1 MSSLL
6 AGLAVLAALTTG
18 EPPGKQEI
26 ACELTPVLVGRFIGS
41 RFERDEPGDANAS
54 TLRFVF
60 RDIDPAQAVATMV
73 FEGDR
78 RQLSVA
84 MTVEEGA
91 ITYLREEPNLGKL
104 LIATQT
110 KPTEQGWPAIMSQHS
125 WTEAGGLR
133 VRTAT
138 GMCRLRQRG

>member
-1 MSSLL
+1 MD
-6 AGLAVLAALTTG
+6 
-18 EPPGKQEI
+18 
-26 ACELTPVLVGRFIGS
+26 PV
-41 RFERDEPGDANAS
+41 NA
-54 TLRFVF
+54 TAF
-60 RDIDPAQAVATMV
+60 MV

-104 LIATQT
+104 LVATQT
-110 KPTEQGWPAIMSQHS
+110 KPTDQGWPAIMSQHS
-125 WTEAGGLR
+125 WTEEGGLR

-138 GMCRLRQRG
+138 GMCRVRGRS

>member
-1 MSSLL
+1 MSLL
-6 AGLAVLAALTTG
+6 ISLAVLAALTNA
-18 EPPGKQEI
+18 EPSGKQEI
-26 ACELTPVLVGRFIGS
+26 ACELTPVLVGRFNGPS
-41 RFERDEPGDANAS
+41 FEKDALEGPPA
-54 TLRFVF
+54 TILRFVF
-60 RDIDPAQAVATMV
+60 RDMDPAQAVATMI

-110 KPTEQGWPAIMSQHS
+110 KPTDQGWPAIMSQHS

-138 GMCRLRQRG
+138 GMCRLRQRV